1 MVTYDGLN
9 IFGAAVQF
17 QHVAH
22 PNAQQVNTFF
32 GVNGTQTL
40 FGGGPGRMFQIRGI
54 LLGSALGDLNAAE
67 SVIQSY
73 ADGVARTLVD
83 PRGRSWPN
91 VIFRGE
97 FIPDSR
103 GPSQPPQAGPCRTG
117 AVFHG
122 LT

>member
-1 MVTYDGLN
+1 MITYDGNN

-32 GVNGTQTL
+32 GVNGTQSL
-40 FGGGPGRMFQIRGI
+40 FGGQRGRIFLIRGI
-54 LLGSALGDLNAAE
+54 LLGASLDELNAAE
-67 SVIQSY
+67 ATLRSY
-73 ADGVARTLVD
+73 ADGEARILVD
-83 PRGRSWPN
+83 PRGRTWPN

-97 FIPDSR
+97 FHSDAQGPLRTVR
-103 GPSQPPQAGPCRTG
+103 GWALPYR

-122 LT
+122 LS